1 MRRVGGHQTLTKEAA
16 KYAEECGLQL
26 KLPACVTSD
35 EGEVIPGGRLK
46 SRLRKE
52 RELRLKGDKGAQK
65 WQGKLETTRE
75 DDEEL
80 STERCYWWLIK
91 ASGEHAQHIRW
102 RVCSNYTNITHSI
115 VRHTQDT
122 CEFKQQPNV

>member
-1 MRRVGGHQTLTKEAA
+1 MRRVGGHQSLTKEAA

-26 KLPACVTSD
+26 KLQYPDPACVTSD
-35 EGEVIPGGRLK
+35 EGEVIPGEKLK
-46 SRLRKE
+46 SHLRKE

-80 STERCYWWLIK
+80 STERCYWW
-91 ASGEHAQHIRW
+91 
-102 RVCSNYTNITHSI
+102 
-115 VRHTQDT
+115 
-122 CEFKQQPNV
+122 